1 MPQQRVYH
9 EYVNEKLI
17 PYWYVLTF
25 KSFEINWDKPIHY
38 FDVIK
43 PFEYFER
50 DQFDESIITFSLY
63 KTDFLLNADFPNK
76 LGINLKSIKKRLT
89 VEGIDPQIVHQFIVP
104 IPDVDEVLN
113 LIPNKRKINFNVE
126 IL

>member
-1 MPQQRVYH
+1 MPQQRIYH
-9 EYVNEKLI
+9 EYVNEKLV

-25 KSFEINWDKPIHY
+25 KPFEISWEKPVHY

-43 PFEYFER
+43 PFKYIER
-50 DQFDESIITFSLY
+50 NQFDESIITFSLY
-63 KTDFLLNADFPNK
+63 ITDFLINADYPNK

-89 VEGIDPQIVHQFIVP
+89 VEEIDPEIVHQFIVP